1 MKKNKNLD
9 GLDEINVYYG
19 LTVLVLSFKRR
30 FLWLCQSVMVSW
42 TVVRQSKNQCMY
54 VIKKKECT

>member
-30 FLWLCQSVMVSW
+30 FCGFVNLLWLVGRSCDNQKSV
-42 TVVRQSKNQCMY
+42 Y
-54 VIKKKECT
+54 VKKKSVHS

>member
-19 LTVLVLSFKRR
+19 LTVLVCHF
-30 FLWLCQSVMVSW
+30 SVVL
-42 TVVRQSKNQCMY
+42 TVF
-54 VIKKKECT
+54 